1 MINNNNN
8 KKLAIVAR
16 IDKLLLLMNKRKSDY
31 DLIIDSLS
39 IDQLNYYLEL
49 TKDDLSYY
57 TA

>member
-1 MINNNNN
+1 MINNNN

-31 DLIIDSLS
+31 DLIINSLS